1 MGDFRGHFVPGSFFL
16 LFSIAYMSVILHR
29 TVRGSLRHHIPE
41 KNERVLRAGAYF
53 VIIATFIGFCME
65 MIGGI
70 LYSTGP
76 FHQILHECLYLSY
89 FIVAITALLE
99 SHSRLPLDTW
109 RTALAVA
116 LLLEG
121 ILFNAHAN
129 MQEGYEKIE
138 HQLMSLCSISNG
150 LVALYSVRN
159 PKDIFAYVTTFGLMA
174 VQGLWFY
181 VIAFTYKGLVL
192 TMHTV
197 TPAFAIVCMGVWAV
211 ATVASA
217 WGRDKDTESS
227 LERQEYKKVRSDVE
241 ISSRGGEDGII

>member
-1 MGDFRGHFVPGSFFL
+1 MEL
-16 LFSIAYMSVILHR
+16 
-29 TVRGSLRHHIPE
+29 
-41 KNERVLRAGAYF
+41 
-53 VIIATFIGFCME
+53 IATPPP
-65 MIGGI
+65 
-70 LYSTGP
+70 GP
-76 FHQILHECLYLSY
+76 SPHPVPHATPHFPSHTRQFHQILHECLYLSY

-241 ISSRGGEDGII
+241 TSSGGGEDGII